1 MFCFRIV
8 AKKVVTFVESMVRT
22 VIEAKLKSNIARKD
36 YFQHY
41 LKKDTLGNYINN
53 THFILLLLL
62 LLILLLSL
70 LQYYCRSHL
79 FLMPSPQEFLFLIL
93 GCSFQYRM
101 DFDCLYMLDIN
112 VTHN

>member
-41 LKKDTLGNYINN
+41 LKKDTPGNYINN
-53 THFILLLLL
+53 TLFILLLLL
-62 LLILLLSL
+62 LLILLLSCCNITVDPI
-70 LQYYCRSHL
+70 Y
-79 FLMPSPQEFLFLIL
+79 F
-93 GCSFQYRM
+93 
-101 DFDCLYMLDIN
+101 
-112 VTHN
+112 